1 MADQGERGWRASVT
15 SNGRG
20 LTGVSPRPGRST
32 VSDSFRQIPSKSGL
46 FRLSGTVNWS
56 ASTYLAIAAE
66 ADRQLIRKVTVSCRS
81 GSALST
87 RSGSNDRTSGDICTG
102 NTWRRRAGAGV
113 ASGGGLSR
121 SSSAWSPAQH
131 GTLSKF
137 GGRFQPTSHLTSGS
151 NGNRPLSRVFNQWQ
165 RCRVGGSPPPTST
178 ASSHR
183 NVTAS
188 ANPNY
193 IEHFGGEPTCQQW
206 SAGDAL

>member
-20 LTGVSPRPGRST
+20 LTRVSPRPARSP

-87 RSGSNDRTSGDICTG
+87 RSGSNDTLSHNSNLIGTNQTVIIQYLCHKQEILNSISFCSRWIVSPTSPILAKIGY
-102 NTWRRRAGAGV
+102 V
-113 ASGGGLSR
+113 SSR
-121 SSSAWSPAQH
+121 S
-131 GTLSKF
+131 
-137 GGRFQPTSHLTSGS
+137 
-151 NGNRPLSRVFNQWQ
+151 
-165 RCRVGGSPPPTST
+165 
-178 ASSHR
+178 
-183 NVTAS
+183 
-188 ANPNY
+188 
-193 IEHFGGEPTCQQW
+193 
-206 SAGDAL
+206 